1 MKVFIDAGCNE
12 GGAISQFKK
21 KMGEAYHEWVV
32 HAFDVLPIIKK
43 PYHNVTIHKQ
53 GVWIRKEKRNFYIN
67 PRKKKSKGNSLME
80 NKQSGKLDKK
90 HPLEVECIDFSKW
103 ISDNFKKSDEIVLD
117 MDIEGSEYAVL
128 DKMIKDG
135 TIDYINNARIE
146 FHYNVMNMD
155 MQVHTDLLGELKMI
169 LGDRLY
175 AYNARR
181 EEL

>member
-1 MKVFIDAGCNE
+1 MKIFIDAGCNE

-21 KMGEAYHEWVV
+21 KIGEAYHEWTV

-43 PYHNVTIHKQ
+43 PYQNVTVHKK
-53 GVWIRKEKRNFYIN
+53 GVWIRDEKRRFYIN

-90 HPLEVECIDFSKW
+90 HPIEVECIDFSKW
-103 ISDNFKKSDEIVLD
+103 IADNFNKTDEIILD

-128 DKMIKDG
+128 DKMVKDG
-135 TIDYINNARIE
+135 TIDYISSARIE
-146 FHYNVMNMD
+146 FHYNVMHMD
-155 MQVHTDLLGELKMI
+155 IQVHTKLLMELKRI
-169 LGDRLY
+169 FRDNLY